1 MSIKKGD
8 CMKKHLLLLLA
19 VFALS
24 ACSNDNLEQQEQSVQ
39 ENNQTTI
46 ESANVS
52 ESSSN
57 TTDTSSEESTNSE
70 DVSQDTEQM
79 VRQFIEDMYME
90 SNPEDY
96 RNVDEI
102 VSEDF
107 KGKMHSQSAETDSDE
122 DMPDTEIG
130 TQNIEIYKSTSNR
143 DDEYIYIL
151 DLEVINHDIENI
163 AKSQRIGKVKMIEE
177 SDTLKINSVEELSN
191 KEINE

>member
-1 MSIKKGD
+1 
-8 CMKKHLLLLLA
+8 MKKCLLLLLT
-19 VFALS
+19 VFVLS
-24 ACSNDNLEQQEQSVQ
+24 ACSNDNLEQQEQAVQ
-39 ENNQTTI
+39 DNNKVEKVETKEN
-46 ESANVS
+46 
-52 ESSSN
+52 SSN
-57 TTDTSSEESTNSE
+57 TADTSKEENTSSE

-102 VSEDF
+102 VSEEF
-107 KGKMHSQSAETDSDE
+107 KEKMHSQSAETASDE

-151 DLEVINHDIENI
+151 DLEIINHDMENV
-163 AKSQRIGKVKMIEE
+163 AKSQRIGKVKMIDE
-177 SDTLKINSVEELSN
+177 SDTLKINNVEELSN
-191 KEINE
+191 KEINK